1 MLTMVNMKNRLRMC
15 FSDLDSVENQQ
26 LLLYKSDKEFN
37 EKRMLEES
45 ILDHCF
51 WIDMF
56 KVNIF
61 IIIEMDWIDQG

>member
-1 MLTMVNMKNRLRMC
+1 MC

-61 IIIEMDWIDQG
+61 IIIKVDWMDQG

>member
-1 MLTMVNMKNRLRMC
+1 MC

>member
-61 IIIEMDWIDQG
+61 IIIKVDWMDQG